1 MSPHS
6 IQQIEMWKKI
16 QVLENARE
24 CVLQSLVY
32 IKGLVFSSGC
42 YIKIIEL
49 QITFWWFYQLQEEIT
64 RGVLKKGIS
73 FLLGDVD
80 ILWNSLF

>member
-6 IQQIEMWKKI
+6 IQQIEMWKKM
-16 QVLENARE
+16 QVLHRE

-32 IKGLVFSSGC
+32 IKGLVFLSVC